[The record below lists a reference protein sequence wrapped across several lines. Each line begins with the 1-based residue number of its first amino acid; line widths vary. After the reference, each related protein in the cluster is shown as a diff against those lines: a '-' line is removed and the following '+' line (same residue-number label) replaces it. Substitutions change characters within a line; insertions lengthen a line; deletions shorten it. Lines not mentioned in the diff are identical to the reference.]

1 MAAIKL
7 VVGLGN
13 PGERYERTRHNV
25 GFRIVE
31 TLAGDEPW
39 KDFKQGPG
47 RFTRRGS
54 LLLAQPLTYM
64 NDSGRFVQPFA
75 AFYKIAPQEL
85 LVVYDDIAL
94 PFGKLRLR
102 PDGSAGGHNG
112 MKSLIALL
120 GTDAFPRLRFGVGPQ
135 PAGVDSAA
143 WVLQRFSSAEDKQ
156 LPELIEEAG
165 AAVLMAVD
173 DGLEKAM
180 NRFNAAAA

>member
-1 MAAIKL
+1 MAIKL

-25 GFRIVE
+25 GFRVVE
-31 TLAGDEPW
+31 HLAGDESW

-47 RFTRRGS
+47 RFARRGS
-54 LLLAQPLTYM
+54 LLLAEPLTYM

-75 AFYKIAPQEL
+75 AFYKIEPAEL

-112 MKSLIALL
+112 MKSLIGTL
-120 GTDAFPRLRFGVGPQ
+120 GTDKFPRLRFGVGPQ

-143 WVLQRFSSAEDKQ
+143 WVLQRFASAEEKA
-156 LPELIEEAG
+156 LPELVEEAG
-165 AAVLMAVD
+165 AAALTAVE

-180 NRFNAAAA
+180 NRFNAAAS